1 MFCNDIWPLQP
12 NELKTNKLSYLV
24 LLLHTKHNNLI
35 FSKLRNIKSVLST
48 LKSH

>member
-24 LLLHTKHNNLI
+24 LLLHTNTTTSYTASYAI
-35 FSKLRNIKSVLST
+35 SKVY
-48 LKSH
+48 